1 MRLAV
6 YVTQAVFII
15 LRNLSFSVTITKSGY
30 KFMIPRNLNLKMF
43 LQELVSF
50 SLIGVISIFSAA
62 KIYSS
67 SFISETQV
75 PAISWWQFLL
85 AFGIGTAIVL
95 GLIRIMHGGL
105 FLRIF
110 FLFAIF
116 SGTFI
121 TLNVFIPDTWAFIFS
136 LALVSF
142 YIIWPRVWF
151 HNLIL
156 ILTLPGIAA
165 LLGASLNPWTAV
177 LILIIMSVYDY
188 VAVYKTKHI
197 VRMAKAMISGRAIF
211 AMIFPEHWQGFKSH
225 LNEAHPGEGFMML
238 GTGDFVFPFI
248 MAASAYAIS
257 PIATWLVF
265 SFALIGLLLM
275 HLIFVSQKN
284 RRPMPALP
292 PLAAFAILG
301 FLIATILK
309 F

>member
-1 MRLAV
+1 
-6 YVTQAVFII
+6 Y
-15 LRNLSFSVTITKSGY
+15 
-30 KFMIPRNLNLKMF
+30 MIPHNLNLKMF
-43 LQELVSF
+43 LQELASF

-67 SFISETQV
+67 SFVSGTQN

-105 FLRIF
+105 LLRLF
-110 FLFAIF
+110 FLFALF
-116 SGTFI
+116 SGTLI
-121 TLNVFIPDTWAFIFS
+121 TTSVFIPDTWALIFS
-136 LALVSF
+136 LSLISF
-142 YIIWPRVWF
+142 YVIWPRVWF

-165 LLGASLNPWTAV
+165 LLGTSLNPWTAV

-188 VAVYKTKHI
+188 VAVYKTKHM

-211 AMIFPEHWQGFKSH
+211 AMIFPEHWHGFKSH
-225 LNEAHPGEGFMML
+225 LNEARPGEGFMML
-238 GTGDFVFPFI
+238 GTGDFVFPLI

-257 PIATWLVF
+257 PVAAWLVF
-265 SFALIGLLLM
+265 SFALLGLLLM
-275 HLIFVSQKN
+275 HLIFVSQKI

-292 PLAAFAILG
+292 PLAAFAIIG
-301 FLIATILK
+301 FLLAII
-309 F
+309 

>member
-1 MRLAV
+1 M
-6 YVTQAVFII
+6 
-15 LRNLSFSVTITKSGY
+15 LSH
-30 KFMIPRNLNLKMF
+30 NLNLKMF

-50 SLIGVISIFSAA
+50 SLIGVISIFSVA

-67 SFISETQV
+67 SFISGTRA
-75 PAISWWQFLL
+75 PAIFWWQFLL

-105 FLRIF
+105 LLRLF
-110 FLFAIF
+110 FLLALF
-116 SGTFI
+116 SGTLI
-121 TLNVFIPDTWAFIFS
+121 TMSVFIPDTWALIFS
-136 LALVSF
+136 LSLVSF
-142 YIIWPRVWF
+142 YVIWPRVWF

-177 LILIIMSVYDY
+177 SILIIMSVYDY
-188 VAVYKTKHI
+188 VAVYKTKHM

-211 AMIFPEHWQGFKSH
+211 ALIFPEHWQGFKSH

-238 GTGDFVFPFI
+238 GTGDFVFPLI
-248 MAASAYAIS
+248 MAASAYAIN
-257 PIATWLVF
+257 PVAAWLVF
-265 SFALIGLLLM
+265 SFALLGLLLM
-275 HLIFVSQKN
+275 HLIFVSQKV

-301 FLIATILK
+301 FLIAVILV
-309 F
+309 

>member
-1 MRLAV
+1 
-6 YVTQAVFII
+6 
-15 LRNLSFSVTITKSGY
+15 
-30 KFMIPRNLNLKMF
+30 MIPHNLNLKMF

-50 SLIGVISIFSAA
+50 SLIGVISIFSVA

-67 SFISETQV
+67 SFVSETQT

-105 FLRIF
+105 LLRLF
-110 FLFAIF
+110 FLFALF
-116 SGTFI
+116 SGTLI
-121 TLNVFIPDTWAFIFS
+121 TTSVFIPDTWALIFS
-136 LALVSF
+136 LFLVSF
-142 YIIWPRVWF
+142 YVIWSRVWF

-156 ILTLPGIAA
+156 ILTLPGIVA
-165 LLGASLNPWTAV
+165 LLGASLNPWTVV

-188 VAVYKTKHI
+188 VAVYKTKHM

-238 GTGDFVFPFI
+238 GTGDFVFPLI
-248 MAASAYAIS
+248 MAASAYIVS
-257 PIATWLVF
+257 PVAAWLVF
-265 SFALIGLLLM
+265 SFALLGLLLM
-275 HLIFVSQKN
+275 HLIFISQKI

-292 PLAAFAILG
+292 PLAAFAIIG
-301 FLIATILK
+301 FLISTILK
-309 F
+309 